1 MNKDF
6 PFLQMDMQKFMKDFK
21 FPGFD
26 ADAMKKALDTWKMP
40 MSNGNAPFDVEAL
53 MAAHRRNLETL
64 TKANQ
69 TIADSFQAIASRQ
82 TEIMRGYMEE
92 LATAVKEV
100 VSAGSPEASAQ
111 RQAAFAKK
119 TMESA
124 IEHMR
129 EFAELTSKSGTEVF
143 ELVNKQV
150 MANLDQL
157 KKAGKHEAPPKR
169 K

>member
-26 ADAMKKALDTWKMP
+26 ADAMQKALEGWKMP
-40 MSNGNAPFDVEAL
+40 MTNGNSPFDVEGL
-53 MAAHRRNLETL
+53 MSAHRKNLETL

-69 TIADSFQAIASRQ
+69 AIAENFQAIAQRQ
-82 TEIMRGYMEE
+82 SEIMRGYMEE

-124 IEHMR
+124 IQHMR

-150 MANLDQL
+150 MSNLDQL
-157 KKAGKHEAPPKR
+157 KKAGKHEAPSKR